1 MFYLLY
7 NNSVT
12 ASVVGR
18 IICVSIYQAE
28 WQNLVKCFL
37 ALTVLKVFHI
47 IFYVYE
53 NTVHFRP
60 VRWRV

>member
-37 ALTVLKVFHI
+37 AFTVLKVFHI

-53 NTVHFRP
+53 NK
-60 VRWRV
+60 